1 LGKQAFEVKWEKQGA
16 EVEWQSIVKAE
27 RRREST
33 FVVLAQ
39 GKTAFADGSGQE
51 T

>member
-1 LGKQAFEVKWEKQGA
+1 MKWEKQGA
-16 EVEWQSIVKAE
+16 EVEWQSIGKAE